1 MTEAADLAA
10 NSRGGAGAVREF
22 PRRILARSRPRARL
36 SGRIRRGF
44 DQGRLSRRADPGGI
58 RRQRPDHDGR
68 RRHHGGNP
76 GLGLQRR
83 GLSRPDVHDGHGAAS
98 RQRRTEGALSAG
110 HRARR
115 LAAAGLRG
123 DRADIR
129 HRYAQSAHHG
139 GARRRSLRHQRPE
152 DLDLARRTFRSHV
165 AVGADHAAGT
175 GGVAHRRPVGVPHRH
190 ARGEGQGADHSAH
203 PHHDES
209 RHHRGFFR
217 EHAGAGRQ
225 SCRRRGRRVFVTSCP
240 A

>member
-1 MTEAADLAA
+1 MTEAADLAPI
-10 NSRGGAGAVREF
+10 REAVRALCAKF
-22 PRRILARSRPRARL
+22 PRRLLARPRPRARL
-36 SGRIRRGF
+36 SGRIRRGL

-83 GLSRPDVHDGHGAAS
+83 RLSRPDVHDGHGAAS

-115 LAAAGLRG
+115 IAAAGLRG
-123 DRADIR
+123 DRADLR

-139 GARRRSLRHQRPE
+139 GARRRSLRRQRPE
-152 DLDLARRTFRSHV
+152 DLDLARRTFRSHA
-165 AVGADHAAGT
+165 AVGAHHAAGT

-190 ARGEGQGADHSAH
+190 ARGEGQGADHSAD

-209 RHHRGFFR
+209 RHHRGVFR

-225 SCRRRGRRVFVTSCP
+225 SRRRGGRRAFATSSP